1 MSSILIDEIEKAQM
15 KESVPSFGVG
25 DTIRVFSAV
34 VEGKK
39 RRIQR
44 FEGTVIKKS
53 GYLSRESFTVR
64 RIIDKVGVERTFLI
78 HSPLVENIE
87 VIKQGI
93 VRRARLYY
101 LRDRVGAKANR
112 VKTKSS
118 Y

>member
-1 MSSILIDEIEKAQM
+1 MSSILIDEIERAQM

-25 DTIRVFSAV
+25 DTIRVFYAV
-34 VEGKK
+34 LEGKK

-44 FEGTVIKKS
+44 FEGTVIKRS

-64 RIIDKVGVERTFLI
+64 RIIDKVGVERTFLL
-78 HSPLVENIE
+78 HSPLVDNIE
-87 VIKQGI
+87 VIKEGV

-112 VKTKSS
+112 VKIKSS

>member
-1 MSSILIDEIEKAQM
+1 MSSILIDEIERAQM

-25 DTIRVFSAV
+25 DTIRVFYAV
-34 VEGKK
+34 LEGKK

-44 FEGTVIKKS
+44 FEGTVIKRS

-78 HSPLVENIE
+78 HSPLVDNVE
-87 VIKQGI
+87 VIKEGI

-101 LRDRVGAKANR
+101 LRDRIGAKANR
-112 VKTKSS
+112 VKTKSR